1 MTATDPLG
9 ALAPGG
15 LLDLTALGERYGS
28 APALHW
34 RGHAVS
40 YREYVLRTARAAA
53 DLAAAGVTANHRVA
67 LPAELD
73 PPTWAAT
80 LFAVL
85 SAGALA
91 VLLPARAAP
100 RERDRLLERTG
111 AVEWRPRHPAGPP
124 PPRAPTAPGSP
135 SAAAVPAVSAA
146 AALQRTP
153 DAAEAGAAP
162 ARPTNVPA
170 SSALRIAIDR
180 PATVVFTS
188 GSSGAA
194 KAVVHSAANHLYN
207 AVGSAANIPLRPD
220 DAWLVALPLSHVAG
234 LSILFRTLSAG
245 ACALFADGGSLRDAD
260 DPAARLLPDA
270 THVSLVETQLRR
282 LLRISGWRAL
292 TRRLRAA
299 LVGGSALSGPLL
311 RQARDAG
318 LPVCASYGC
327 TEMAS
332 QIATTRPGDPAETFA
347 GAAPVLPH
355 REVAIGAGGEILLR
369 GHTLCLGYLEQDH
382 VRPAAGAG
390 GWFASGD
397 LGRLDGGRLAV
408 TGRRDARFIS
418 GGENIQPEEVER
430 ALLDHSAV
438 LQAVC
443 VAVPDPDFGSRPAAY
458 LTLASGPLPPPDIE
472 AHLDARL
479 ARFKHPV
486 RYFALPASPLRRR
499 RQRHQALAQLPR
511 RRCRTRHR
519 RVRLKPRGTGQAKR
533 TAVAPEHAVHVGGA
547 PRRLCRARCRWRSC
561 CPERAPP
568 GATADRLPL
577 RPVPSESRGS

>member
-1 MTATDPLG
+1 MTATDSLG

-111 AVEWRPRHPAGPP
+111 AVEWRPRRPAGPP
-124 PPRAPTAPGSP
+124 PPRAPTAPRSP
-135 SAAAVPAVSAA
+135 SAAALPAVPAVSAA
-146 AALQRTP
+146 AALQRPP

-162 ARPTNVPA
+162 AKPTNVPA
-170 SSALRIAIDR
+170 SSALHIDIDR

-234 LSILFRTLSAG
+234 LSILFRTLASG
-245 ACALFADGGSLRDAD
+245 ACALFADGGSLRTAD
-260 DPAARLLPDA
+260 DPAARLLPAA

-282 LLRISGWRAL
+282 LLQIRGWQAL
-292 TRRLRAA
+292 TRHVRAA
-299 LVGGSALSGPLL
+299 LIGGSALSAPLL
-311 RQARDAG
+311 RRARDAG

-332 QIATTRPGDPAETFA
+332 QVATTRPGDPAETFA

-355 REVAIGAGGEILLR
+355 RKAAISTDGEILLGGR
-369 GHTLCLGYLEQDH
+369 TLCLGYLEQER

-397 LGRLDGGRLAV
+397 LGRLDGDRLSV

-430 ALLDHSAV
+430 ALLAHPAV
-438 LQAVC
+438 LAAVC
-443 VAVPDPDFGSRPAAY
+443 VAVPDREFGSRPAAF
-458 LTLASGPLPPPDIE
+458 LAVDSGPLPPPDIE
-472 AHLDARL
+472 AHLATRL

-486 RYFALPASPLRRR
+486 RYFTLPVVPSAPAGGAS
-499 RQRHQALAQLPR
+499 
-511 RRCRTRHR
+511 
-519 RVRLKPRGTGQAKR
+519 GTAIKHSR
-533 TAVAPEHAVHVGGA
+533 SVLAVHA
-547 PRRLCRARCRWRSC
+547 ARAIS
-561 CPERAPP
+561 
-568 GATADRLPL
+568 G
-577 RPVPSESRGS
+577 SR